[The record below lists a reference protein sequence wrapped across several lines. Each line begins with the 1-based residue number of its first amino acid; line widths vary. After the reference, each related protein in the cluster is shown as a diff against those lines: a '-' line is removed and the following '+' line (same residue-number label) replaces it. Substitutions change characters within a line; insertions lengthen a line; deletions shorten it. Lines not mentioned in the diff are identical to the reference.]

1 MRAMRLVDGTLVHM
15 AWALLVL
22 LPCLLL
28 ASAHAGAR
36 PGGSIEPPP
45 IYDPQLLS
53 FGSWSYV
60 DRDTPETDIAS
71 LDPAA
76 WKPVNRGSPRWPLGT
91 GVRWFRTEFT
101 IGWQYRTRKLGIAL
115 GKVSQAH
122 QVYINGHLVGAEGG
136 IGDDF
141 VDAGRKSSVFAIPNN
156 KLWFSFLSFTRP
168 NMLAVRVEAINAPLG
183 LDTAAVQIDDLDR
196 LLLDSR
202 TSDTYVKIAEGG
214 ALSVLVLIGLFCS
227 FLILSGFRGRANIAF
242 GFLVLISSLAILA
255 DSLLLYDVGWKNAFA
270 QRAAWLL
277 QVAAIAAYV
286 RMVKIELGGA
296 TAIWERTVEYG
307 GLGSA
312 ALLTLLAPYAAPS
325 MATALTVGMPLLV
338 LFPAVPSCLAAM
350 RRSTPDSA
358 ILSFTTF
365 LLLAAGLGAPFL
377 LLSNPPLY
385 PLHLGLLTCAIVL
398 LLPIARQFQEMMR
411 REIALSRRLVNVR
424 DLERARLARDMHDG
438 VGQSLAAVSL
448 QLRMLTR
455 GASNP
460 DMSRL
465 AAAVDDLTGELREVI
480 GNLRPSH
487 LQTLPVGRVIKAHF
501 NRTLSDTGLGFTIGK
516 VEEVSLPLDKK
527 EHLFRIYQEAL
538 HNALRHSGCS
548 NLSFSLKRVGRYL
561 RMSISDDGCGFRVTM
576 EKYKGLGLSTMRERS
591 LLINASLTIISNPG
605 EGTAVN
611 IEVPIHD

>member
-1 MRAMRLVDGTLVHM
+1 MRAARLVDGKLVRIL
-15 AWALLVL
+15 WELSVVL
-22 LPCLLL
+22 ACLLL
-28 ASAHAGAR
+28 TSAQAGAR
-36 PGGSIEPPP
+36 PGGSMDPPP

-53 FGSWSYV
+53 FGSWTYIDGDMS
-60 DRDTPETDIAS
+60 EIDIAS
-71 LDPAA
+71 PVQAG
-76 WKPVNRGSPRWPLGT
+76 WKPMTSGNPRWPLGT

-122 QVYINGHLVGAEGG
+122 QVYINGRLVGAEGG
-136 IGDDF
+136 FGNNFI
-141 VDAGRKSSVFAIPNN
+141 DAGRKSSVFAIANN

-168 NMLAVRVEAINAPLG
+168 NILAVRVEAINAPLG
-183 LDTAAVQIDDLDR
+183 LETAAVQIDDLDR

-214 ALSVLVLIGLFCS
+214 ALSVLLLIGLFCS
-227 FLILSGFRGRANIAF
+227 FLILSGFRGRANIVF
-242 GFLVLISSLAILA
+242 GFLVLISSLAVLA
-255 DSLLLYDVGWKNAFA
+255 DSLLLYDFGWKTGFA
-270 QRAAWLL
+270 QRAVWLL

-350 RRSTPDSA
+350 RRWTPDSA

-516 VEEVSLPLDKK
+516 VEEVSLPLDTK

-591 LLINASLTIISNPG
+591 LLINASLTIISSPG